1 MSFPSDEMLEKYA
14 ELIVKVGL
22 NIKPGQKLLMVDSSR
37 NHGIP
42 ISAYPLV
49 RKVARIAYQAG
60 AAYVDVI
67 WADDQIKKIRYE
79 YAPRD
84 SFGYFPDWLPNA
96 VLEYASKGDAL
107 LNILGLDPDLLAG
120 QDPELISIAQ
130 RTILGKLKPSLE
142 LTRRNALNWALVS
155 VPVPGWAAK
164 VFPDLTAEEGVSR
177 LWEVI
182 FRMVR
187 ADQPDPVAVWQ
198 EAPGKPGKTL

>member
-1 MSFPSDEMLEKYA
+1 MSFPADEMLEKYA

-22 NIKPGQKLLMVDSSR
+22 NIQPGQKLLMVDSSR

-84 SFGYFPDWLPNA
+84 SFSYFPDWLPNA
-96 VLEYASKGDAL
+96 VFEYASKGDAL

-120 QDPELISIAQ
+120 QDPELIAIAQ
-130 RTILGKLKPSLE
+130 MDNIRKAETISRVDPSKCSKL
-142 LTRRNALNWALVS
+142 
-155 VPVPGWAAK
+155 
-164 VFPDLTAEEGVSR
+164 GVSQCAGS
-177 LWEVI
+177 W
-182 FRMVR
+182 MG
-187 ADQPDPVAVWQ
+187 
-198 EAPGKPGKTL
+198 GKSIS